1 MRAVLLRAFGPP
13 SALVATEVA
22 EPVAGPGQV
31 LIEVE
36 FASITFVE
44 TQVRAG
50 KPPNPAMLP
59 ALPVVLGNGIGG
71 RIRALGPEVDPAL
84 LGTLMISTTGGSGGY
99 AERVA
104 VDGAGVMRVP
114 EGLGLAEAVA

>member
-13 SALVATEVA
+13 SALVATDLA
-22 EPVAGPGQV
+22 DPVAGPGQAV
-31 LIEVE
+31 IEVE

-59 ALPVVLGNGIGG
+59 ALPVVLGNGVGG
-71 RIRALGPEVDPAL
+71 RVAAIGTGVDPGL
-84 LGTLMISTTGGSGGY
+84 LGTGCGGRRGRDQRS
-99 AERVA
+99 
-104 VDGAGVMRVP
+104 
-114 EGLGLAEAVA
+114 